1 MEEKS
6 PKKIKEK
13 VEEKSPKKRSKKRW
27 KKNHPKKVRSDPR
40 MVAQL
45 RTTFLKLAAAME
57 GAMVSKLAGSL
68 NSCIAVVHFEI
79 QVRLGEAG
87 SKELYP
93 VSQYYSSTLVTYI
106 RTVLQVGKKSVTCHF
121 LLDSHLDQF
130 NFVNLAKLVKS
141 SQR

>member
-1 MEEKS
+1 
-6 PKKIKEK
+6 
-13 VEEKSPKKRSKKRW
+13 
-27 KKNHPKKVRSDPR
+27 

-68 NSCIAVVHFEI
+68 NACIVVVHFEI

-106 RTVLQVGKKSVTCHF
+106 RTVLQVGKNSVTWHF
-121 LLDSHLDQF
+121 LLDFYLDQF
-130 NFVNLAKLVKS
+130 HFVNLAKLA
-141 SQR
+141 